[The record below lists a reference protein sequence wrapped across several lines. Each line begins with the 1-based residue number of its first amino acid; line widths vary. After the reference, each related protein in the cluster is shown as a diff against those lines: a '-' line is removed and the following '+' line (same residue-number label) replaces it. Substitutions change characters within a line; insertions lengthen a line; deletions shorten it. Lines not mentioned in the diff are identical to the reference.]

1 MADFKIVVS
10 DPKTK
15 TYQFD
20 ITGAEANQFIG
31 RSIGQTVDGAT
42 VGLDGYTLT
51 ITGGTDNSGFVM
63 SPTLPGPKRQ
73 KVLIANGVGYSAVA
87 KGVRRRKFLRGSEI
101 APDITQINTKV
112 TGYSDKT
119 IAEILGGGSED
130 VEAPAEE

>member
-1 MADFKIVVS
+1 
-10 DPKTK
+10 
-15 TYQFD
+15 
-20 ITGAEANQFIG
+20 
-31 RSIGQTVDGAT
+31 
-42 VGLDGYTLT
+42 
-51 ITGGTDNSGFVM
+51 M

-119 IAEILGGGSED
+119 IEDILGGGSED
-130 VEAPAEE
+130 VEASAE